1 MHYLSFHITH
11 PIIHDFIIRTGY
23 QLFLRHHGIYPLL
36 RLLCRDMVALHD
48 ALDADRNGSRYA
60 DHEIEVDTAVETAI
74 EEDSTLHPLI
84 AALLEIAR
92 HSRMK
97 IIGYH

>member
-1 MHYLSFHITH
+1 MLRYSARHRSRFEIGA
-11 PIIHDFIIRTGY
+11 GY
-23 QLFLRHHGIYPLL
+23 ELFLRHDGIYPLL

-74 EEDSTLHPLI
+74 ERM
-84 AALLEIAR
+84 ALSI
-92 HSRMK
+92 HS
-97 IIGYH
+97 